1 MDDEFRKTVIMMG
14 AFVWL
19 LQHLHHSFSTCN
31 AQSQRGQRFNL
42 GDIAS
47 LQFGFSGL
55 S

>member
-19 LQHLHHSFSTCN
+19 LQHL
-31 AQSQRGQRFNL
+31 